1 MERILLGWLIITVSI
16 TMPVFAA
23 GIIVAYL
30 VGTLAQFIGKYLDKP
45 TYYE

>member
-1 MERILLGWLIITVSI
+1 MERILLGWLIICVVCSAPI
-16 TMPVFAA
+16 LAS